1 VKCHQKKSI
10 GKIKLDILDRDIKE
24 VTFKILNTS
33 NSFGPNTKLE
43 LQVPISL
50 IYLLYV
56 EFLCDHF
63 KVLNDKP
70 GRKLLRSYLSK
81 SQKSQKLQII
91 SFIKTLSKTDLLAIS
106 QQCDG
111 QIKNQLLFS
120 INSIFSSENVVF
132 RKK

>member
-1 VKCHQKKSI
+1 VECHQKKKII
-10 GKIKLDILDRDIKE
+10 GKFKLDILDRDIKI

-43 LQVPISL
+43 LQVPISV
-50 IYLLYV
+50 IYPLYV

-63 KVLNDKP
+63 KVLNDKL
-70 GRKLLRSYLSK
+70 GRKSIRSYLS
-81 SQKSQKLQII
+81 KSQKLQII

-120 INSIFSSENVVF
+120 LNSIFSSENVVF